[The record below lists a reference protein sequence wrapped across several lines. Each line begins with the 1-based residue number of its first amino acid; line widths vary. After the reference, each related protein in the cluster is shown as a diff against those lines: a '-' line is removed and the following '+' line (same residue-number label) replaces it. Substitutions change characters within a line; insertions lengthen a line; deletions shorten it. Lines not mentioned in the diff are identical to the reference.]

1 MTLTMLT
8 QCWSRHSVSIVDDL
22 DYVDT
27 MLKQSLLTIGH
38 KNDDGH
44 QRWMLMASHWLIFFF
59 FLTKGFPKNTK
70 FELCSRILYL
80 CEYENVRETVHMGTR
95 RRLMSDIPLKN
106 IYIYIFINVPIHLYL
121 VNLTTEAG
129 NNSVKSYI
137 HKLICTLLT
146 ALISTLEIDLFIFC
160 NFVHPISSMLGHQV
174 EICTQF

>member
-38 KNDDGH
+38 ENDDGH

-59 FLTKGFPKNTK
+59 FFNKGFPKNTK

-80 CEYENVRETVHMGTR
+80 CEYENVREKAFIWGPGGDLWAIQKSR
-95 RRLMSDIPLKN
+95 DIPLKN
-106 IYIYIFINVPIHLYL
+106 IFKYIY
-121 VNLTTEAG
+121 
-129 NNSVKSYI
+129 K
-137 HKLICTLLT
+137 CTYT
-146 ALISTLEIDLFIFC
+146 FIFSKP
-160 NFVHPISSMLGHQV
+160 NDWSW
-174 EICTQF
+174 EQFCKFIHS